1 MRRRGVKRGE
11 LEVVVWEVEER
22 ESREKEERT
31 ERGEKSIAGGG
42 GW

>member
-1 MRRRGVKRGE
+1 MKRGE